1 MGSIEDGATLG
12 GERGSYPAYVPNG
25 ADGIMETLTYRNDL
39 QPTEPGL
46 NTTDFDTAAWTS
58 TAGFS
63 DSSLPV
69 SQRDSYIDADAYGS
83 HIANY
88 DPKPLDPPPGFP
100 AAVTSTWRTSSY
112 QTYAVPGADYA
123 TTTPVPDI
131 TTPYTHPETGS
142 YSIPIAPSPPLIDS
156 SHTSDDAFGQGQ
168 GPQSHVSQD
177 SYGVSS
183 GRRWSTDNQQGS
195 DAGSPERTMP
205 GIMETQLEGEET
217 SERLRGGSIDANT
230 HDTSNSYL
238 NRARSGN
245 ADGNAENN

>member
-1 MGSIEDGATLG
+1 MTNNHHERKAPKPNRQNNRTRPQRRRHTPGYREAPPTTDGEAMGSIEDGTTLG

-25 ADGIMETLTYRNDL
+25 ADGIMETLTYRNNL
-39 QPTEPGL
+39 QPTGPDL
-46 NTTDFDTAAWTS
+46 NTTDFDTSAWTS
-58 TAGFS
+58 TAGLS
-63 DSSLPV
+63 DSSLPI
-69 SQRDSYIDADAYGS
+69 SQGDSYNDADAYGS

-88 DPKPLDPPPGFP
+88 DPNPLDPPPSFP

-131 TTPYTHPETGS
+131 TTPYTHLGTGS
-142 YSIPIAPSPPLIDS
+142 YRIPIAPSPPLIDS
-156 SHTSDDAFGQGQ
+156 SHTSNDAFGQGQ

-195 DAGSPERTMP
+195 DA
-205 GIMETQLEGEET
+205 
-217 SERLRGGSIDANT
+217 
-230 HDTSNSYL
+230 
-238 NRARSGN
+238 
-245 ADGNAENN
+245 